1 MAEKGAAATQTAR
14 ESVSVKESVPVKA
27 PVAPNES
34 NDLIER
40 FNKAYEE
47 IANRAFGI
55 FENDGR
61 IMGRDLEHWFKAE
74 TELFHPVHI
83 NVAEAEGT
91 VTVQAEVPGFEV
103 KDLEVT
109 LEPQRLT
116 ISGKRETKEETK
128 QGKTVYNEQCSNEIF
143 RAVPL
148 PTEVD
153 ASKATATLRNGV
165 LELQAPKSARATAG
179 SVQVKIA

>member
-34 NDLIER
+34 NELIER

-83 NVAEAEGT
+83 NVAETEGT
-91 VTVQAEVPGFEV
+91 AIDHQWQE
-103 KDLEVT
+103 
-109 LEPQRLT
+109 R
-116 ISGKRETKEETK
+116 
-128 QGKTVYNEQCSNEIF
+128 NERRNQTGQDGLQ
-143 RAVPL
+143 RAV
-148 PTEVD
+148 
-153 ASKATATLRNGV
+153 
-165 LELQAPKSARATAG
+165 LE
-179 SVQVKIA
+179 

>member
-1 MAEKGAAATQTAR
+1 MAEKGAAATQTAL
-14 ESVSVKESVPVKA
+14 EPVAAKESVPVKT
-27 PVAPNES
+27 PSNEM
-34 NDLIER
+34 LER

-47 IANRAFGI
+47 IANRAFSI
-55 FENDGR
+55 FENDGQWF
-61 IMGRDLEHWFKAE
+61 GHDLDHWLRAE
-74 TELFHPVHI
+74 TELFHPLHV
-83 NVAEAEGT
+83 NVQESDGT

-109 LEPQRLT
+109 LESQRLI

-128 QGKTVYNEQCSNEIF
+128 NGKTVYQEQCSNEIF

-148 PTEVD
+148 PAEVD
-153 ASKATATLRNGV
+153 ASKATATLKNGV
-165 LELQAPKSARATAG
+165 LELQAPKSSKATAG